1 MVCIVVIL
9 VEYQLT
15 PGRLG
20 TESHEDVIIL
30 NKKKNLCIITLFTI
44 KKIITRT
51 KINLNRIVFYNLIN
65 FCCKLLLLKNS
76 RI

>member
-30 NKKKNLCIITLFTI
+30 NKKKKLVHYYFIYN
-44 KKIITRT
+44 KK
-51 KINLNRIVFYNLIN
+51 NNY
-65 FCCKLLLLKNS
+65 
-76 RI
+76 